1 MVRSALTSGLK
12 YIHSAGILHR
22 DLKPAN
28 VLINQDCSVKICDLG
43 LARAVDGISFQNP
56 KPASQGGANDVDDL
70 LANLPKKE
78 KKPTEKKGLK
88 KGPGG
93 QSASKQLTSHV
104 VTRWYRAPEVI
115 LIEKNYDT
123 KIDVW
128 SMGCIYAELLGMI
141 YFIQE

>member
-1 MVRSALTSGLK
+1 MVQTIDSGLK

-56 KPASQGGANDVDDL
+56 KSGAQTNDVEDM
-70 LANLPKKE
+70 LAGLPTKE
-78 KKPTEKKGLK
+78 KKTGEKKSLK

-93 QSASKQLTSHV
+93 GAGVKQNLTSHV

-115 LIEKNYDT
+115 LIEKNYDA

-128 SMGCIYAELLGMI
+128 SMGCIYAELLGKHLLT
-141 YFIQE
+141 QV

>member
-1 MVRSALTSGLK
+1 M
-12 YIHSAGILHR
+12 
-22 DLKPAN
+22 
-28 VLINQDCSVKICDLG
+28 LINQDCSVKICDLG

-56 KPASQGGANDVDDL
+56 KPATGGANDIDTM
-70 LANLPKKE
+70 LAGLPSKE
-78 KKPTEKKGLK
+78 KKTTEKKSLK

-93 QSASKQLTSHV
+93 GQASKQLTSHV

-128 SMGCIYAELLGMI
+128 SMGCIYAELLGWSI
-141 YFIQE
+141 LT

>member
-1 MVRSALTSGLK
+1 MK
-12 YIHSAGILHR
+12 YIHAAGILHR

-56 KPASQGGANDVDDL
+56 KSASQTNEVDDM
-70 LANLPKKE
+70 LAGLPTKE
-78 KKPTEKKGLK
+78 KKTTEKKSLK

-93 QSASKQLTSHV
+93 GQVKQNLTSHV

-128 SMGCIYAELLGMI
+128 SMGCIYAELLGSFVLLR
-141 YFIQE
+141 YDQGTCSNSS

>member
-1 MVRSALTSGLK
+1 MK
-12 YIHSAGILHR
+12 YIHAAGILHR

-56 KPASQGGANDVDDL
+56 KSASQTNEVDDM
-70 LANLPKKE
+70 LAGLPTKE
-78 KKPTEKKGLK
+78 KKTTEKKTLK

-93 QSASKQLTSHV
+93 GTVKQNLTSHV

-115 LIEKNYDT
+115 LIEKNYDA

-128 SMGCIYAELLGMI
+128 SMGCIYAELLGNI
-141 YFIQE
+141 S